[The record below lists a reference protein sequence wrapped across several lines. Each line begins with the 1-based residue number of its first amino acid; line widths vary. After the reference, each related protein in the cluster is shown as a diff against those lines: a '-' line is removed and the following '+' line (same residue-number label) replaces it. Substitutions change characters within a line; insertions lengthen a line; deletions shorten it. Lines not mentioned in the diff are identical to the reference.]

1 MCGALDEK
9 RYYRR
14 METLSYDLLA
24 LLFAVGLAGG
34 FVDSIAG
41 GGGLLSVPALMA
53 TGLGPVQVLA
63 TNKAQ
68 AVFGSFTATVNY
80 ARKGHVRLGDM
91 KLAVTFTFAGSAAG
105 TFLVQVL
112 DTDLMTQVIPFLL
125 IATAGYFLFGPRV
138 GDLDRHHYLEQTPF
152 YLIFG
157 LGLGFYDGFF
167 GPGTGSFWALAFVAV
182 LGFNMLKA
190 TAHTKVVNFTSNFA
204 SLLFFALAG
213 HVVWS
218 YALVMAAGQLIG
230 ARLGSSLA
238 MTHGTKLIRPL
249 LVVVSLAMTT
259 KVMWDDPDN
268 VIHRLIVDLF
278 S

>member
-1 MCGALDEK
+1 
-9 RYYRR
+9 
-14 METLSYDLLA
+14 MESLPLDLLA
-24 LLFAVGLAGG
+24 LLFAIGLAGG

-53 TGLGPVQVLA
+53 TGLNPVQVLA

-68 AVFGSFTATVNY
+68 AVFGSFTATLNY
-80 ARKGHVRLGDM
+80 ARKGHVNLADM
-91 KLAVTFTFAGSAAG
+91 KLAIAFTFVGAAAG
-105 TFLVQVL
+105 TVLVQIL
-112 DTDLMTQVIPFLL
+112 DADMMTQIIPFLL
-125 IATAGYFLFGPRV
+125 IGAAAYFLFGPRI
-138 GDLDRHHYLEQTPF
+138 GEIDGHHLIEATPF

-157 LGLGFYDGFF
+157 LSLGFYDGFF
-167 GPGTGSFWALAFVAV
+167 GPGTGSFWAVAFVAL

-204 SLLFFALAG
+204 SLLFFAFAG
-213 HVVWS
+213 HVIWS
-218 YALVMAAGQLIG
+218 YALVMALGQLIG

-259 KVMWDDPDN
+259 KVIWDDPDN
-268 VIHRLIVDLF
+268 VIHRLLIDLL
-278 S
+278 